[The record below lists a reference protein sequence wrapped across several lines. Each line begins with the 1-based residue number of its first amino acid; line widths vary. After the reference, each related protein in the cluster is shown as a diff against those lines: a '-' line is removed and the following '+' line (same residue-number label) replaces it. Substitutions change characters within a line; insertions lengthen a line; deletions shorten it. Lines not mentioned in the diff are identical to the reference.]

1 MIHNKA
7 LSLNRDGCVL
17 KWPLPLTLAE
27 TLVSIS
33 ENYKRYAT
41 VVMKTEVK
49 FVKNTN
55 FAVRIRKALKG
66 KRGWQGEKH

>member
-1 MIHNKA
+1 M
-7 LSLNRDGCVL
+7 
-17 KWPLPLTLAE
+17 LPE

-33 ENYKRYAT
+33 ENYKWYGT

-55 FAVRIRKALKG
+55 FAVSIRKALKR
-66 KRGWQGEKH
+66 KRGMAG

>member
-1 MIHNKA
+1 M
-7 LSLNRDGCVL
+7 
-17 KWPLPLTLAE
+17 LPE

-33 ENYKRYAT
+33 ENYKRYGT

-49 FVKNTN
+49 FVKNTK
-55 FAVRIRKALKG
+55 FVVSIRKALKG